1 MVRGSSKI
9 HREYRSGGLGE
20 GGGGMCKGRE
30 EEGFSREFCRFADYY
45 LRAVRCSNSLKIST

>member
-1 MVRGSSKI
+1 MVRSK
-9 HREYRSGGLGE
+9 RGEGRAEDRLGE